1 MMVNEKTIHSKN
13 MLWIIGFYAY
23 DALLDVIITVDI
35 FPWLLFGLLN
45 KIFKKL
51 NTLLNK

>member
-1 MMVNEKTIHSKN
+1 MRKQFIPKICYGLLVLMP
-13 MLWIIGFYAY
+13 